1 MYVSYIEMGER
12 IAKLRK
18 TRKMSQ
24 ERLAEELDI
33 SVKHMSEVERG
44 LSSLSLDKLVCLCS
58 ILTSNLDYIVRGV
71 TTSPVDSTNLPDYI
85 YETYNSSTK
94 RQQELLEHYIL
105 LFNELKN
112 S

>member
-12 IAKLRK
+12 ISGLRK
-18 TRKMSQ
+18 ARKMSQ

-44 LSSLSLDKLVCLCS
+44 LSSLSLDKLVYLCS
-58 ILTSNLDYIVRGV
+58 VLTTSLDYIVRGV
-71 TTSPVDSTNLPDYI
+71 TTSPVDSTNLIDYI

-94 RQQELLEHYIL
+94 KQQKILEQYIHI
-105 LFNELKN
+105 FNDLKN

>member
-12 IAKLRK
+12 IAGLRK
-18 TRKMSQ
+18 TRKLSQ
-24 ERLAEELDI
+24 ERLADELDI

-44 LSSLSLDKLVCLCS
+44 LSSLSLDKLVYLCS
-58 ILTSNLDYIVRGV
+58 VLTTSLDYIVRGV
-71 TTSPVDSTNLPDYI
+71 TISPVDSTNLPDYI

-94 RQQELLEHYIL
+94 KQQELLEQYIR
-105 LFNELKN
+105 LFNELKK